1 LALSLAISKLCLIY
15 EADSRPVPDLMISS
29 NLGSCRLISPN
40 LLVMKRRDR
49 RNHLEPGSNLV
60 VDSNVIALMK
70 LDLVSPT
77 MGANYRDL

>member
-1 LALSLAISKLCLIY
+1 
-15 EADSRPVPDLMISS
+15 MISS

-49 RNHLEPGSNLV
+49 INHLEPGRNLV

-77 MGANYRDL
+77 MGANCRDL